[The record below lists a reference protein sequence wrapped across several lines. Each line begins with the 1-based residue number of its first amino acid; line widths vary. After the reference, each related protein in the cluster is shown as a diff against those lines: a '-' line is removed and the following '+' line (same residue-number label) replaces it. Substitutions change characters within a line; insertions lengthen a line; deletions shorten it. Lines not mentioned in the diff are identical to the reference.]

1 MDNMDELF
9 DEIQLSQSGIEI
21 ADISELL
28 NTHGD
33 LFDEDIDAVD
43 IEKEMSN
50 ISELL
55 HRNPNIFLVSDLT
68 I

>member
-9 DEIQLSQSGIEI
+9 DDIQLSQSDIEI

-33 LFDEDIDAVD
+33 LFDEDIDADDID
-43 IEKEMSN
+43 IEMAN

-55 HRNPNIFLVSDLT
+55 HMNPNIFEVSDLT